1 MGQMIWLELSDFWWL
16 PEHVTSTELLV
27 GVGHHHPLTDDEN
40 PCSVEWFH
48 SVGDG
53 HELSRARRQYRLNFL
68 KEWRSLCNN
77 TNVYRTLELFTS
89 DTGQSEILGP
99 FLVDIDNSNWK
110 DGYEENLRDALLVA
124 RRVVDFL
131 SRHCKLRDRDL
142 RVFFSGRKGF
152 NIEVRPQALGIDGP
166 VAQQKRLSAEKLQE
180 IVNHFGTGSNTVSC
194 KDTTIDQIY
203 GNRFSNYKLKH
214 PYIRLHGSWNKWVGE
229 NNIWK
234 ARSKIELTP
243 EELATLT
250 VDEICARA
258 ERLK

>member
-1 MGQMIWLELSDFWWL
+1 MDQMTWHELSDFWWL
-16 PEHVTSTELLV
+16 PEHIASSELLV

-48 SVGDG
+48 SVGEGD
-53 HELSRARRQYRLNFL
+53 ELSHACRQYPLNFL
-68 KEWRSLCNN
+68 KKWQSLCNN

-99 FLVDIDNSNWK
+99 FLVDIDNTNWN
-110 DGYEENLRDALLVA
+110 DVYEENLRDALLVT
-124 RRVVDFL
+124 RRVMDFL
-131 SRHCKLRDRDL
+131 SRHCKLRNQDRRL
-142 RVFFSGRKGF
+142 FFSGRKGF

-166 VAQQKRLSAEKLQE
+166 VVQQIRLSAEKLQE
-180 IVNHFGTGSNTVSC
+180 IINHFGTGINIVSC
-194 KDTTIDQIY
+194 EGTNIDRIY
-203 GNRFSNYKLKH
+203 GDRYSNYKLKH
-214 PYIRLHGSWNKWVGE
+214 PYIRLYGSWNKWGGE

-234 ARSKIELTP
+234 ARSRIELSL
-243 EELATLT
+243 EELMTLT